1 MTASTRTPSV
11 AAPPSDEVRLALRF
25 AAGEPDSVAEAYRA
39 YGRLVY
45 TVAYRVLG
53 DVGSAED
60 ARQQTFVR
68 AWQNTAS
75 FDPKRSLAPWLTTIA
90 GRAAIDIYRRNR
102 RDRDHRNLDDL
113 MPPDDVI
120 SVTPPTAEQ
129 IYDAWQVRRAVAAL
143 PDPDRELI
151 CLQYFGELTHAEI
164 ADRLAIPLGTVKS
177 RSFRAHR
184 RLAGLLAH
192 LRIETQAFPR

>member
-1 MTASTRTPSV
+1 MTDETEL
-11 AAPPSDEVRLALRF
+11 AARF
-25 AAGEPDSVAEAYRA
+25 AAGDPDSVADAYRA

-60 ARQQTFVR
+60 ARQQTFVQ
-68 AWQNTAS
+68 AWQNASS
-75 FDPKRSLAPWLTTIA
+75 FDPRRSLAPWLATIA

-102 RDRDHRNLDDL
+102 RHHGHIALDALGRDEQD
-113 MPPDDVI
+113 MSSPPP
-120 SVTPPTAEQ
+120 SAER

-143 PDPDRELI
+143 PDQDRQVI
-151 CLQYFGELTHAEI
+151 DLQHFGELTHTEI
-164 ADRLAIPLGTVKS
+164 AERLDIPLGTVKS

-184 RLAGLLAH
+184 RLAGLLAQ
-192 LRIETQAFPR
+192 LRG